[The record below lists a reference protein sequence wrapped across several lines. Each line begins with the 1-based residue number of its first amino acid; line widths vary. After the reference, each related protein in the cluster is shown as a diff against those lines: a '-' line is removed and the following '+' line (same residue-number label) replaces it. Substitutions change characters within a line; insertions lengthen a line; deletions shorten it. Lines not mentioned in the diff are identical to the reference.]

1 MNRRFVSDP
10 QIHSIHKFNEWLNQ
24 MDEWDRAAWEDL
36 SADKNVGEQMNVKWK
51 VGVDR
56 CRKSN

>member
-1 MNRRFVSDP
+1 M
-10 QIHSIHKFNEWLNQ
+10 NQ
-24 MDEWDRAAWEDL
+24 MDEWDHAAWADL

-56 CRKSN
+56 CRKSNLENKENQK